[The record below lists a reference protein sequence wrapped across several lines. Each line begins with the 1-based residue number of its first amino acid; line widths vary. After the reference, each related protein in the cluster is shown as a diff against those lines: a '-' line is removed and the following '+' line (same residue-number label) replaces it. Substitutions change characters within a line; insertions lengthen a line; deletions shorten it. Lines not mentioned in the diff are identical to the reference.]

1 GLEARGR
8 SRRLS
13 RNYRNTKQILEFA
26 WQVAQSVVED
36 AGESETHVRVV
47 PTKVARQGP
56 VPVYRG
62 CGSVADEHAL
72 IARLVEE
79 FKARGL
85 AEKDIAVL
93 YPRKERDRID
103 ALCRRLRQENRVCW
117 ISNESDPD
125 GGVRA
130 IARPGLRLLTIHSAK
145 GLEFPAVIVS
155 SLDQLPNPID
165 PDERRDSNLL
175 YVRLTRALDH
185 LAVTCTGRRH
195 FPDRTLRP

>member
-1 GLEARGR
+1 
-8 SRRLS
+8 
-13 RNYRNTKQILEFA
+13 
-26 WQVAQSVVED
+26 
-36 AGESETHVRVV
+36 
-47 PTKVARQGP
+47 

-79 FKARGL
+79 FKAKGL

-175 YVRLTRALDH
+175 YVGLTRALDR
-185 LAVTCTGRRH
+185 LAVTWTGRSD
-195 FPDRTLRP
+195 FTDRILRSTRASPLPA